1 MKGSIRDPAGDRES
15 LMARGFTL
23 IEVVVS
29 MGILALLAASVYAIV
44 RSAISASQ
52 TVMDQQLQ
60 LRRVDAFLR
69 VTRDAFLNLP
79 AEGTVAYEVG
89 KAAGGQAE
97 QRLILGKARGLFG
110 IPSLGGG
117 SLVLA
122 ARPRSDGTRT
132 ITMLRIPPNA
142 APLELEQA
150 LAAPGV
156 PLLPGVIK
164 PRWSFFANNSW
175 NEEWP
180 DGSPRP
186 ELVRLQ
192 FEMQELPNP
201 VEAIFYVPNVTA
213 PPAAPSES
221 AAPTPTPTPAP

>member
-1 MKGSIRDPAGDRES
+1 MKGNIRSPSGVR
-15 LMARGFTL
+15 RGGFTL

-52 TVMDQQLQ
+52 TAMDQQLQ

-79 AEGTVAYEVG
+79 AEGTVTYEVG
-89 KAAGGQAE
+89 KGAGGQSE
-97 QRLILGKARGLFG
+97 QRLTLGKARGLFG

-132 ITMLRIPPNA
+132 ITMLRIPPNTS
-142 APLELEQA
+142 PLELEQA
-150 LAAPGV
+150 LTAPGI

-164 PRWSFFANNSW
+164 PRWSFFANGSW

-192 FEMQELPNP
+192 FEMQELPDP
-201 VEAIFYVPNVTA
+201 VEAIFYVPNVAA
-213 PPAAPSES
+213 PPSAPNEP
-221 AAPTPTPTPAP
+221 AAPTPTPSPSP